1 MLLTTVVQY
10 RRSLTYICTFWV
22 VMFVRVRG
30 CAFFVTFF
38 LYECRG
44 ILRVLP
50 GIARRRRALRA
61 MLMMRAYANQ
71 TIRETLFFS
80 LLVAPVSLRLAAG
93 GRLDARGAFVRTVL
107 ATGSIDRGLIYP
119 ISNLGGFRGANLF
132 QGSAALGA
140 EIRLM
145 LTWCWCWC
153 WCWRWCWCRPRES
166 GHSASE
172 RALTSRRVGKA
183 HRFRSR
189 EGGAEKG
196 FRHSLALGT
205 IRPPLGFLVTP

>member
-10 RRSLTYICTFWV
+10 RRSLTYICTLGV

-30 CAFFVTFF
+30 YAFFVTFFF

-93 GRLDARGAFVRTVL
+93 GRLDARGAFVRTFL
-107 ATGSIDRGLIYP
+107 ATGSI
-119 ISNLGGFRGANLF
+119 
-132 QGSAALGA
+132 
-140 EIRLM
+140 E
-145 LTWCWCWC
+145 
-153 WCWRWCWCRPRES
+153 
-166 GHSASE
+166 
-172 RALTSRRVGKA
+172 V
-183 HRFRSR
+183 
-189 EGGAEKG
+189 
-196 FRHSLALGT
+196 
-205 IRPPLGFLVTP
+205 